1 MRAILTDSI
10 ASDFDMSYLA
20 QWAAG
25 GRTIVEGDWAC
36 PADYMGPVAYV
47 DGKFIPHP
55 DEARRQK
62 IEAMAREVRLEA
74 VKAQLTDED
83 EIRVCDELIAV
94 ETAKIPKA
102 VPIEEIR
109 NN

>member
-10 ASDFDMSYLA
+10 ASDFDMSYLDRLA
-20 QWAAG
+20 SE
-25 GRTIVEGDWAC
+25 GRTIVEGEWAC
-36 PADYMGPVAYV
+36 PAGYMGPVAYV

-62 IEAMAREVRLEA
+62 IEAMSKKIRLEA
-74 VKAQLTDED
+74 VKAQLTNED

-94 ETAKIPKA
+94 ETA
-102 VPIEEIR
+102 
-109 NN
+109 